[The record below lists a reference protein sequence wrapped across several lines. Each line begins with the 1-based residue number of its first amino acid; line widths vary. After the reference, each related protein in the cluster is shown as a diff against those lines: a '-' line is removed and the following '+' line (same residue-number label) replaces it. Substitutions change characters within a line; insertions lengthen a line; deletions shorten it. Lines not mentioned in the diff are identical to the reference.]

1 MPTLTILTAFI
12 TASLANKYKR
22 HSHKQPN
29 KGNNGGGA
37 APPPHISNQE
47 TTYKM
52 KLEEQKYT
60 ALGLRR
66 EVAEVLELL
75 RRLST
80 KTYIYTCLVDKAKP
94 GDQVNITYASEI
106 YESAERIKAAVRT
119 VEKFPHLIE
128 LVQDQEEDLRKL
140 YNRLAK
146 IFLDAH
152 AEYRK
157 LIE

>member
-1 MPTLTILTAFI
+1 
-12 TASLANKYKR
+12 
-22 HSHKQPN
+22 
-29 KGNNGGGA
+29 
-37 APPPHISNQE
+37 
-47 TTYKM
+47 M
-52 KLEEQKYT
+52 KLEESKYT
-60 ALGLRR
+60 APDLRR

-80 KTYIYTCLVDKAKP
+80 RTYTYACVVDKAKP
-94 GDQVNITYASEI
+94 GDQVNITYAAEI
-106 YESAERIKAAVRT
+106 YERTERIQAAVRT

-146 IFLDAH
+146 ILLNAH

>member
-1 MPTLTILTAFI
+1 
-12 TASLANKYKR
+12 
-22 HSHKQPN
+22 
-29 KGNNGGGA
+29 
-37 APPPHISNQE
+37 
-47 TTYKM
+47 M
-52 KLEEQKYT
+52 KLEESKYT

-94 GDQVNITYASEI
+94 GDKVNITYASEI
-106 YESAERIKAAVRT
+106 YERTERIQAAVRT

>member
-1 MPTLTILTAFI
+1 
-12 TASLANKYKR
+12 
-22 HSHKQPN
+22 
-29 KGNNGGGA
+29 
-37 APPPHISNQE
+37 
-47 TTYKM
+47 M
-52 KLEEQKYT
+52 KLEESKYT

-106 YESAERIKAAVRT
+106 YERAERIQAAVRT

-128 LVQDQEEDLRKL
+128 LVQDQEGDLRKL
-140 YNRLAK
+140 HNRLIK
-146 IFLDAH
+146 IKSTATKELWKI
-152 AEYRK
+152 RG
-157 LIE
+157 

>member
-1 MPTLTILTAFI
+1 M
-12 TASLANKYKR
+12 
-22 HSHKQPN
+22 KQ
-29 KGNNGGGA
+29 
-37 APPPHISNQE
+37 
-47 TTYKM
+47 
-52 KLEEQKYT
+52 EEPKYT
-60 ALGLRR
+60 APSLRR
-66 EVAEVLELL
+66 EVAEILELL
-75 RRLST
+75 RGLSA
-80 KTYIYTCLVDKAKP
+80 KAYTYTYLVDKAKP

-106 YESAERIKAAVRT
+106 YERTERIQAAVRT

>member
-1 MPTLTILTAFI
+1 
-12 TASLANKYKR
+12 
-22 HSHKQPN
+22 
-29 KGNNGGGA
+29 
-37 APPPHISNQE
+37 
-47 TTYKM
+47 M
-52 KLEEQKYT
+52 KLEESKYT

-75 RRLST
+75 RGLSA
-80 KTYIYTCLVDKAKP
+80 KAYTYIYLVDKAKP
-94 GDQVNITYASEI
+94 GDKVNITYASEI
-106 YESAERIKAAVRT
+106 YERTERIQAAVRT

-157 LIE
+157 LRE

>member
-1 MPTLTILTAFI
+1 M
-12 TASLANKYKR
+12 
-22 HSHKQPN
+22 KQ
-29 KGNNGGGA
+29 
-37 APPPHISNQE
+37 
-47 TTYKM
+47 
-52 KLEEQKYT
+52 EESKYT
-60 ALGLRR
+60 APSLRR
-66 EVAEVLELL
+66 EVAEILELL
-75 RRLST
+75 RGLST
-80 KTYIYTCLVDKAKP
+80 KAYTYTYLVDKANP

-106 YESAERIKAAVRT
+106 YERTERIQAAVRT

-128 LVQDQEEDLRKL
+128 LVQDQEEDLHKL

>member
-1 MPTLTILTAFI
+1 M
-12 TASLANKYKR
+12 
-22 HSHKQPN
+22 KQ
-29 KGNNGGGA
+29 
-37 APPPHISNQE
+37 
-47 TTYKM
+47 
-52 KLEEQKYT
+52 EESKPT
-60 ALGLRR
+60 ALSLRR
-66 EVAEVLELL
+66 EVAEILE
-75 RRLST
+75 
-80 KTYIYTCLVDKAKP
+80 KP

-106 YESAERIKAAVRT
+106 YERTERIQAAVRT

>member
-1 MPTLTILTAFI
+1 M
-12 TASLANKYKR
+12 
-22 HSHKQPN
+22 KQ
-29 KGNNGGGA
+29 
-37 APPPHISNQE
+37 
-47 TTYKM
+47 
-52 KLEEQKYT
+52 EESKYT
-60 ALGLRR
+60 ALSLRR
-66 EVAEVLELL
+66 EVAEILELL

-80 KTYIYTCLVDKAKP
+80 QTYIYTYLVDKAKP

-106 YESAERIKAAVRT
+106 CERTERIQAAVRT

-146 IFLDAH
+146 IFLDAY
-152 AEYRK
+152 AEYSK

>member
-1 MPTLTILTAFI
+1 M
-12 TASLANKYKR
+12 
-22 HSHKQPN
+22 KQ
-29 KGNNGGGA
+29 
-37 APPPHISNQE
+37 
-47 TTYKM
+47 
-52 KLEEQKYT
+52 EESKYT
-60 ALGLRR
+60 APDLRR

-80 KTYIYTCLVDKAKP
+80 KTYIYTFLVDKAKP
-94 GDQVNITYASEI
+94 GDKVNITYASEI
-106 YESAERIKAAVRT
+106 YERTERIQAAVRT

-128 LVQDQEEDLRKL
+128 LAQEQEGDLRKL

-146 IFLDAH
+146 ILLNAH